1 MSDNFQAHAEQT
13 RSIPTIFIAVKLNF
27 HKSDNSLISET
38 NLIDGLA
45 EVNRRGNQIF
55 HKAILSWATRELKVS
70 CDSRF
75 RNGIFFS
82 RNFFLSLA
90 KPLTAVYDFVIEL
103 SPHLCNRIN
112 GSKYTRLKC
121 LSKRQIQFNTPR
133 SRFDL
138 IRL

>member
-1 MSDNFQAHAEQT
+1 MDLRKEISFLSDNFQAHAEQT

-90 KPLTAVYDFVIEL
+90 KPLTAVYDRD
-103 SPHLCNRIN
+103 RII
-112 GSKYTRLKC
+112 SSLMQSDKWQ
-121 LSKRQIQFNTPR
+121 QIYAPKVFK
-133 SRFDL
+133 
-138 IRL
+138 